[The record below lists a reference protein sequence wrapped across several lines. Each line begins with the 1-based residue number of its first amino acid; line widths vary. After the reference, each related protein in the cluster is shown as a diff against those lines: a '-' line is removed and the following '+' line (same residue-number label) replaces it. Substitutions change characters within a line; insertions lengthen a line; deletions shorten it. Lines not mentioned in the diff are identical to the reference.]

1 MLSVP
6 PNIKAQNSTS
16 SQQSSQF
23 LSTKQKAE
31 QGDAEAQYELG
42 KMYYNAKGVKID
54 HVEAI
59 KWYLKAAEQGYVDAQ
74 YELGFCYELGF
85 GVTKDEREALR

>member
-16 SQQSSQF
+16 SQQSSEF

-42 KMYYNAKGVKID
+42 KMYYNAKGI
-54 HVEAI
+54 E
-59 KWYLKAAEQGYVDAQ
+59 
-74 YELGFCYELGF
+74 
-85 GVTKDEREALR
+85 KDKREAVK